1 MKTNV
6 WALALMG
13 LANASAVIPRDA
25 PADYA
30 PAKDYPSKGYPPKE
44 PHHDYP
50 PKDYPSKD
58 YPSKDYPP
66 QEPPKNYPQKGYPP
80 KDYPQKGYP
89 SKSYPPKPYPS
100 KSYPANTYK
109 NDDYD
114 NNGPYDSHGSSSNSD
129 YPDKSDYYPSQNSH
143 DSGYT
148 YKGKGGQT
156 SSWKPKSSDP
166 QFFNLRVDD
175 QCTIDPT
182 TGTAESATLCPFNG
196 YAIRLEG
203 GNFIATPYNK
213 FSDPKLATF
222 FVDDDTSLYT
232 VSLILRHLLRYC

>member
-58 YPSKDYPP
+58 YP
-66 QEPPKNYPQKGYPP
+66 QKGYPP
-80 KDYPQKGYP
+80 KDYPQKGYPQKEYPSKGYP